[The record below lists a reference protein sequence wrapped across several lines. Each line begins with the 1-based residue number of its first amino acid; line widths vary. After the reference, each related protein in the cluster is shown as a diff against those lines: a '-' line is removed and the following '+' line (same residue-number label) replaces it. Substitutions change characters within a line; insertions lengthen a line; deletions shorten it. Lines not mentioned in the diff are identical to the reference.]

1 MEILS
6 PTQGL
11 KDLTDKFAVYFGE
24 VKSYCVLI
32 PNFKTI
38 HIITPDLQV
47 STFVEGIAK
56 DKATGIELSV
66 DVIFR

>member
-1 MEILS
+1 M
-6 PTQGL
+6 
-11 KDLTDKFAVYFGE
+11 
-24 VKSYCVLI
+24 LI